1 MQAAHVSQYS
11 ATNTTQKNKPKKI
24 YRLLRDTEKL
34 LSITHHK
41 RSANQNHIE
50 VSFHTGQIGHD

>member
-1 MQAAHVSQYS
+1 MQAAQVSQYS

-41 RSANQNHIE
+41 RSANQNHNE
-50 VSFHTGQIGHD
+50 VSPHTGQIGHD